1 MYSVQDWIR
10 YGAELRRPL
19 VMMPGFDSAE
29 RVLVVGGGLSG
40 LTLAYRI
47 GKVRPD
53 LRVDLVEKCGGFGG
67 VIGRWKEDDWL
78 CDLAV
83 NASRPH
89 PAVWRLIEELELKHE
104 FQASNPL
111 AKKRWVYLEG
121 KRHEVGMKSA
131 LKMGFVKLL
140 VSLIRSRS
148 GGRSVADVIP
158 HRQIADALTL
168 GIVNDTAD
176 RVDAD
181 FLFPALTRFGPQ
193 PPKRTAWIR
202 KKMQESYPLFTP
214 VRGSLAS
221 LEGGMTTMIER
232 LVTKLEQM
240 PNVHLR
246 LNTTLASP
254 TVAAAEFDLPLSSVI
269 WTAPLDE
276 SRPTTS
282 LSIFAVGYR
291 SEDVAAVP
299 VGYGTLVPDS
309 NMPISG
315 ILHESDVH
323 LSARAPNGH
332 RLFRLMVP
340 HSRWGGDVA
349 EVKKCVRELISI
361 AEPVLFRQIAE
372 RKIPRY
378 PPGHLARIARD
389 IRKVNRAGWGTS
401 GVSITHIACEA
412 ERFAAALN
420 PAI

>member
-10 YGAELRRPL
+10 FGAELRRPL
-19 VMMPGFDSAE
+19 VMMPDFDSAE

-47 GKVRPD
+47 GRARPD
-53 LRVDLVEKCGGFGG
+53 LRVDLVEKGEVFGG
-67 VIGRWKEDDWL
+67 VIERWQENDWL
-78 CDLAV
+78 CDVAV

-89 PAVWRLIEELELKHE
+89 PAVWRLIEELGLKDE
-104 FQASNPL
+104 FQASNPQ
-111 AKKRWVYLEG
+111 AKKRWVYLQG
-121 KRHEVGMKSA
+121 QRHEVGVKSA
-131 LKMGFVKLL
+131 FKMGFVRLF
-140 VSLIRSRS
+140 VSLMRARS
-148 GGRSVADVIP
+148 GGKPVADVIP

-181 FLFPALTRFGPQ
+181 FLFPALTRFGPR
-193 PPKRTAWIR
+193 PPKRAAWIR

-221 LEGGMTTMIER
+221 LEGGMMALVER
-232 LVTKLEQM
+232 LVVKLEQM

-246 LNTTLASP
+246 LNTPLASP
-254 TVAAAEFDLPLSSVI
+254 VLAAEQFELPLSSVV

-276 SRPTTS
+276 NRPTTS
-282 LSIFAVGYR
+282 LSVFAVGYR
-291 SEDVAAVP
+291 SEDVAAIP
-299 VGYGTLVPDS
+299 LGYGTLVPDP

-323 LSARAPNGH
+323 RSARAPEGY

-340 HSRWGGDVA
+340 HSRWGGDVGQL
-349 EVKKCVRELISI
+349 KKCVRELIST
-361 AEPVLFRQIAE
+361 AEPALFRQIGE

-378 PPGHLARIARD
+378 PPGHLASIAND
-389 IRKVNRAGWGTS
+389 IPTVNRAGWGTS

-412 ERFAAALN
+412 ERFADALRTS
-420 PAI
+420 I